1 MKLNHKPLFILMLL
15 MIICPA
21 TETNATD
28 AEVIDGCYPLTLCDV
43 ANFKV
48 PRFEDYGVTS
58 KYTGKPAIP
67 DVKSQPRAR
76 RFRTMIRE
84 GAAHGP
90 NFAGHYTI
98 VFWGCGTGCA
108 ELAIVDARDGRVF
121 FPPGLTYIDGTF
133 VGLGPSENVPELTTL
148 RYRTDSS
155 LLIVVGSPEEDEKR
169 TGVTY
174 YAWDGN
180 NLKRLKFIQ
189 STKKICR
196 DGQGEGNVGE
206 PAPPRDR

>member
-1 MKLNHKPLFILMLL
+1 MKLKNKHIVILILL
-15 MIICPA
+15 IIICHA
-21 TETNATD
+21 TESLATE
-28 AEVIDGCYPLTLCDV
+28 AEVIEGCYPLTLTDV
-43 ANFKV
+43 AHFKV

-58 KYTGKPAIP
+58 KFIGKPALP
-67 DVKSQPRAR
+67 DVKSLPRAR
-76 RFRTMIRE
+76 RFRTMLRE

-98 VFWGCGTGCA
+98 VFWGCGTGCV
-108 ELAIVDARDGRVF
+108 EPAIVDARDGRVF

-133 VGLGPSENVPELTTL
+133 VDFDHNEKVPEVTTL

-155 LLIVVGSPEEDEKR
+155 LLIVVGSPEEDEKS

-174 YAWDGN
+174 YSWNGI
-180 NLKRLKFIQ
+180 NLEKLKFIQ
-189 STKKICR
+189 STKKSCR
-196 DGQGEGNVGE
+196 GQEGQIVGE